1 MESDYIMFFV
11 FFKCLLA
18 EVDKVAVQS
27 NKRQQSKAMRVNSM
41 FLGKSGNWGE
51 YGLLFLR
58 GNGE

>member
-1 MESDYIMFFV
+1 MEFDYIMLFF
-11 FFKCLLA
+11 LS

-27 NKRQQSKAMRVNSM
+27 NKRQQSKTMRVNSM
-41 FLGKSGNWGE
+41 FLGKSGNWGD